1 MQLSQNP
8 NEVQALSTGFY
19 KYTKITKEQ
28 NACNQRNYVE
38 SNREFFFFNFNGH
51 GVNLFHLKEM
61 INWFFL
67 LIFFIKLNCH
77 VLFGY
82 FGISFV

>member
-1 MQLSQNP
+1 MHATS
-8 NEVQALSTGFY
+8 E
-19 KYTKITKEQ
+19 ITSKVIE
-28 NACNQRNYVE
+28 N
-38 SNREFFFFNFNGH
+38 FFWNFNGH
-51 GVNLFHLKEM
+51 GVLGNFFHLKEM